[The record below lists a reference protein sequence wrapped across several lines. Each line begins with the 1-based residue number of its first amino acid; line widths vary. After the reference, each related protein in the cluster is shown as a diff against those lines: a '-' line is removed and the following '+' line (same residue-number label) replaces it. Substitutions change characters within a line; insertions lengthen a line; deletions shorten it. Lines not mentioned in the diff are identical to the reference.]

1 MAKDKDKDKD
11 KDAQEAADKAKAEAA
26 EDAKSDGAEGE
37 DGATED
43 GASKAKKKKKLKIM
57 VFAGLLLLLAG
68 GGAAAYFTGM
78 LGGGKLEEEVGSKKS
93 EVAVYY
99 SMPEM
104 IINLASPGKSAS
116 FLKASVIL
124 ELQNKLDAVT
134 VEANLPRLMD
144 AFNTYVRELRPS
156 DLSGSAGI
164 TRLREELLL
173 RANKAL
179 EPTKINDVLFKEIV
193 VQ

>member
-1 MAKDKDKDKD
+1 MADEEKTDEEKKPEGQDG
-11 KDAQEAADKAKAEAA
+11 EATGE
-26 EDAKSDGAEGE
+26 EG
-37 DGATED
+37 G
-43 GASKAKKKKKLKIM
+43 GKKKSKKKIIIIA
-57 VFAGLLLLLAG
+57 VLAVVLLG
-68 GGAAAYFTGM
+68 GGAAGAYFMG
-78 LGGGKLEEEVGSKKS
+78 LFGGGGGKTEEEVVKAE
-93 EVAVYY
+93 EVIYY

-104 IINLASPGKSAS
+104 IINLSSPGKQAS
-116 FLKASVIL
+116 FLKATVIL

-134 VEANLPRLMD
+134 VENNLPRLMD
-144 AFNTYVRELRPS
+144 AFNTYVRELRAS
-156 DLSGSAGI
+156 DLSGTAGI

>member
-1 MAKDKDKDKD
+1 MAKKQKPEDK
-11 KDAQEAADKAKAEAA
+11 EGAD
-26 EDAKSDGAEGE
+26 D
-37 DGATED
+37 ATEEKEASATEGGEGTGEGSEGGGEG
-43 GASKAKKKKKLKIM
+43 GAAKKSKKKLIIIAAAA
-57 VFAGLLLLLAG
+57 VVLLG
-68 GGAAAYFTGM
+68 GGAGAYFTM
-78 LGGGKLEEEVGSKKS
+78 MGGGGGHTEEEEKPQ
-93 EVAVYY
+93 EVVYY

-104 IINLASPGKSAS
+104 IINLATSTKQAS
-116 FLKASVIL
+116 FLKARIIL
-124 ELQNKLDAVT
+124 ELPNKLDAIT

-179 EPTKINDVLFKEIV
+179 EPTKVNDVLFKEIV

>member
-1 MAKDKDKDKD
+1 MAKKDKKD
-11 KDAQEAADKAKAEAA
+11 KEAKDDKEEKDAAEETKDEGAKGEGEEGADGEAAPEGGK
-26 EDAKSDGAEGE
+26 KS
-37 DGATED
+37 
-43 GASKAKKKKKLKIM
+43 KKKLIIIAAAA
-57 VFAGLLLLLAG
+57 VVVLAGAGAGL
-68 GGAAAYFTGM
+68 YFSGI
-78 LGGGKLEEEVGSKKS
+78 LGGSGKQEEEQKEK
-93 EVAVYY
+93 EKPIFY

-104 IINLASPGKSAS
+104 IINLASPGKNAS
-116 FLKASVIL
+116 FLKASIIL
-124 ELQNKLDAVT
+124 ELPHALDAVT
-134 VEANLPRLMD
+134 VENNLPRLMD

-179 EPTKINDVLFKEIV
+179 EPTKVNDVLFKEIV

>member
-1 MAKDKDKDKD
+1 MAKKGKDKEPKD
-11 KDAQEAADKAKAEAA
+11 DAA
-26 EDAKSDGAEGE
+26 EDEDKKPAAAEGEEGAEGAE
-37 DGATED
+37 GDG
-43 GASKAKKKKKLKIM
+43 GKKSKKKLIIIGALA
-57 VFAGLLLLLAG
+57 VVLVAG
-68 GGAAAYFTGM
+68 GGAGAYFAG
-78 LGGGKLEEEVGSKKS
+78 LFGGGGQTEQVEKEKDKPVF
-93 EVAVYY
+93 Y

-104 IINLASPGKSAS
+104 IINLAAPGKNAS
-116 FLKASVIL
+116 FLKATIIL
-124 ELQNKLDAVT
+124 ELPNALDAVT
-134 VEANLPRLMD
+134 VENNLPRLMD